1 MTTVFFGTPA
11 FAVPALEALLASR
24 HRVLGVVTQPDRPS
38 GRGRRLAEPP
48 VKSAARRAGL
58 PVWQPDRL
66 KDEAWLDAFRA
77 LGADIGVVVAYG
89 KLLPQELLDIP
100 RLGFVNV
107 HASLLPRYRGASP
120 IQHAVMNGDRET
132 GVCVMRVVLALD
144 AGPVLAVRRR
154 PIGPDE
160 TAADVERDLAVIGAA
175 LLVETLDAIEAG
187 TACEEPQDERE
198 ATYAPR
204 LTKEDGL
211 IDWTQPAPRLHDF
224 VRGLHPWP
232 LAWTWLD
239 GARIT
244 VLRGRPAPEVPPA
257 GVSPGTII
265 EAPGHRL
272 VVACGAGTA
281 FELLELLP
289 EGRRPMSARAFLAGH
304 LPAVGHRF
312 GER

>member
-1 MTTVFFGTPA
+1 MTVIFFGTPA

-24 HRVLGVVTQPDRPS
+24 HQVLGAVTQPDRPR

-48 VKSAARRAGL
+48 VKAAARQAGL
-58 PVWQPDRL
+58 PVWQPERL
-66 KDEAWLDAFRA
+66 KDGAWLDVCRA
-77 LGADIGVVVAYG
+77 LRPDIGVVVAYG
-89 KLLPQELLDIP
+89 KILPQVLLDIP
-100 RLGFVNV
+100 RFGFVNV

-132 GVCVMRVVLALD
+132 GVCIMRVVAALD
-144 AGPVLAVRRR
+144 AGPILASRRR

-160 TAADVERDLAVIGAA
+160 TAADVERDLAGLGAG

-187 TACEEPQDERE
+187 TAREEPQDERA
-198 ATYAPR
+198 ATFAPR

-211 IDWTQPAPRLHDF
+211 IDWTAPAPRLHDF

-239 GARIT
+239 GSRLT
-244 VLRGRPAPEVPPA
+244 VRRGRPAPDVPPSGA
-257 GVSPGTII
+257 RPGTVI
-265 EAPGHRL
+265 EAPRHRL
-272 VVACGAGTA
+272 VVACGEGTA
-281 FELLELLP
+281 FELLELVP
-289 EGRRPMSARAFLAGH
+289 EGRRPMSASAFLAGH
-304 LPAVGHRF
+304 PLEAGHRL

>member
-1 MTTVFFGTPA
+1 MTVIFFGTPA

-24 HRVLGVVTQPDRPS
+24 HRVLGAVTQPDRPS
-38 GRGRRLAEPP
+38 GRGRRLTEPP
-48 VKSAARRAGL
+48 VKSAARQAGL
-58 PVWQPDRL
+58 PVWQPERL
-66 KDEAWLDAFRA
+66 TDEAWLDACRA
-77 LGADIGVVVAYG
+77 LGPDIGVVVAYG
-89 KLLPQELLDIP
+89 KILPQALLDIP
-100 RLGFVNV
+100 RFGFVNV

-132 GVCVMRVVLALD
+132 GVCIMRVVAALD
-144 AGPVLAVRRR
+144 AGPILASRRR

-160 TAADVERDLAVIGAA
+160 TAADVERDLAGLGAG

-187 TACEEPQDERE
+187 TSREEPQDERA
-198 ATYAPR
+198 ATFAPR

-211 IDWTQPAPRLHDF
+211 IDWTAPAPRLHDF

-239 GARIT
+239 GSRLT

-257 GVSPGTII
+257 GAPPGTVI

-272 VVACGAGTA
+272 VVACGEGTA
-281 FELLELLP
+281 FEILELVP

-304 LPAVGHRF
+304 PLEAGHRL

>member
-1 MTTVFFGTPA
+1 MTVIFFGTPA

-24 HRVLGVVTQPDRPS
+24 HQVLGAVTQPDRPR

-48 VKSAARRAGL
+48 VKAAARQAGL
-58 PVWQPDRL
+58 PVWQPERL
-66 KDEAWLDAFRA
+66 KDGAWLDVCRA
-77 LGADIGVVVAYG
+77 LRPDIGVVVAYG
-89 KLLPQELLDIP
+89 KILPQVLLDIP
-100 RLGFVNV
+100 RFGFVNV

-132 GVCVMRVVLALD
+132 GVCIMRVVAALD
-144 AGPVLAVRRR
+144 AGPILASRRR

-160 TAADVERDLAVIGAA
+160 TAADVERDLAGLGAG

-187 TACEEPQDERE
+187 TAREEPQDERA
-198 ATYAPR
+198 ATFAPR

-211 IDWTQPAPRLHDF
+211 IDWTAPAPRLHDF

-239 GARIT
+239 GSRLT
-244 VLRGRPAPEVPPA
+244 VRRGRPAPDVPPSGA
-257 GVSPGTII
+257 RPGTVI
-265 EAPGHRL
+265 EAPRHRL
-272 VVACGAGTA
+272 VVACGEGTA
-281 FELLELLP
+281 FELVELVP
-289 EGRRPMSARAFLAGH
+289 EGRRPMSASAFLAGH
-304 LPAVGHRF
+304 PLEAGHRL